1 MKIMHLSDLHLG
13 KKLNGFSMVEEQK
26 YIHNQIL
33 QIAQREKV
41 EAVIIAGDIFDKANP
56 SASAVQLFDDFL
68 TSWAELN
75 LPIFLISGNHD
86 SAKRISFGARLFK
99 SNNVY
104 ISPVYSGKIVPIS
117 LQDIWGSINF
127 YLLPFIKPATVRTF
141 FPEEEI
147 NSYNETV
154 KIALK
159 DLKIDKSQRNIL
171 VAHQFVT
178 GAKCCD
184 SEEIIVGGVDNIDV
198 DLFGDFDYV
207 ALGHIH
213 TPQIVKKD
221 TVRYCGTPLKYSFSE
236 ANQQKS
242 VTIID
247 FKAKNQMEITLH
259 ELTPRRDLRKLKG
272 TYSELTLKENYL
284 NTNTDDYVAIT
295 LTDELEIPEAISKL
309 RVIYPNI
316 MQLDYDNAR
325 TRSNNQLKIDD
336 ADVNQK
342 KMPLELFDEFY
353 QLQNNQKLNQNQ
365 RQLLKQLIGDIWEG
379 E

>member
-127 YLLPFIKPATVRTF
+127 YLLPFIKLATVRTF

-147 NSYNETV
+147 NSYNEAV

>member
-86 SAKRISFGARLFK
+86 SAERISFGARLFK

>member
-86 SAKRISFGARLFK
+86 SAERISFGARLFK

-127 YLLPFIKPATVRTF
+127 YLLPFIKLATVRTF

-147 NSYNETV
+147 NSYNEAV

-365 RQLLKQLIGDIWEG
+365 KQLLEQLIGDIWEG